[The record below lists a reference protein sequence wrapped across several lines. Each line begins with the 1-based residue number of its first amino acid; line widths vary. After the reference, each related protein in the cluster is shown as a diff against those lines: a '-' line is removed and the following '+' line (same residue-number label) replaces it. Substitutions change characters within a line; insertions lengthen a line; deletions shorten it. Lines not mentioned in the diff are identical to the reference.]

1 MSHLPASL
9 GDALALARGR
19 IATVDARILLRE
31 ASGATA
37 AQLIAFQERPLA
49 PEAAGLF
56 LQWLERREAGEPV
69 AHILGQREFY
79 GLNLHITA
87 DVLDPRPDTETLV
100 DWALSVLQTAASQWP
115 IPTVLDMGTGSGA
128 IALAIA
134 KNHGS
139 AKVTATDFSPTAL
152 AIAKHNAQVQQLPI
166 EFKISDWWSHLKGQ
180 KWDVIVSNPPYI
192 ALGDPHLPAL
202 RHEPAMALI
211 SGSDGLD
218 AIRKIIGD
226 APSHL
231 NPQGWLLIEH
241 GYDQANAVSQLLE
254 SAGFKCIEHR
264 YDLAGNCRCSG
275 GQWLHIEGLAFSQS
289 T

>member
-1 MSHLPASL
+1 MVKTMSSTIEQVLHQARNL
-9 GDALALARGR
+9 GVDRIDAL
-19 IATVDARILLRE
+19 VLL
-31 ASGATA
+31 
-37 AQLIAFQERPLA
+37 
-49 PEAAGLF
+49 
-56 LQWLERREAGEPV
+56 
-69 AHILGQREFY
+69 AHILGRSRTELIAHSSSVLSEEQAQRFDEKIRQRLNGFPVAYLVGQREFY

-128 IALAIA
+128 IALA
-134 KNHGS
+134 
-139 AKVTATDFSPTAL
+139 TDFSPTAL
-152 AIAKHNAQVQQLPI
+152 AIAQQNAQAQQLPI

-202 RHEPAMALI
+202 RHEPPMALI
-211 SGSDGLD
+211 SGPDGLD

-226 APSHL
+226 TPSHL

-275 GQWLHIEGLAFSQS
+275 GQWLHIEGLAFSQC

>member
-1 MSHLPASL
+1 MSNTIDQVLHKARRL
-9 GDALALARGR
+9 GVDRIDAL
-19 IATVDARILLRE
+19 VLL
-31 ASGATA
+31 
-37 AQLIAFQERPLA
+37 
-49 PEAAGLF
+49 
-56 LQWLERREAGEPV
+56 
-69 AHILGQREFY
+69 AHILGRSRTELITHGSSLLSVEQAERYDEKIRQRLNGIPVAYIVGQREFY

-100 DWALSVLQTAASQWP
+100 DWALSILQTSSSQWP
-115 IPTVLDMGTGSGA
+115 IPKVLDMGTGSGA

-152 AIAKHNAQVQQLPI
+152 AIAKQNAEVQQLLI

-211 SGSDGLD
+211 SGPDGLD
-218 AIRKIIGD
+218 AIRKIVGD

-264 YDLAGNCRCSG
+264 YDLAGNCRCSSG
-275 GQWLHIEGLAFSQS
+275 KWPNLKA
-289 T
+289 